1 MSQNKR
7 RRSLRDSATRVRSF
21 VAVCSVA
28 ACAALYLAIRE
39 SHHFSWWSTIG
50 FGLLAFSAAQFPFS
64 LTEGGLY
71 DVSFVITIA
80 ALIASGPGEAAVA
93 TVFATLSIRETFHR
107 PAIRNVFNAS
117 QLMLTAALGGLVY
130 VWMGGHVGAR
140 LIGEPEQLLR
150 HAFVPLL
157 AATITNFFVNTSLV
171 SEAIAISEKR
181 NFVSVWRRG
190 YSDLIGNY
198 TAFALLGLLIG
209 VLKIVVGWGSIL
221 FVLMPLLVA
230 RRAFQAAFTM
240 QGAYDETVKGL
251 VAAIEAKDPYTRGH
265 AQRVSQLAEMSARA
279 YGLSEERCRAI
290 RYSALM
296 HDIGKLGV
304 WNKVLK
310 KPGKLTPEEF
320 EHMKDHPVLGVEIV
334 SEIDLLQ
341 EAIDGV
347 RHHHERMDGH
357 GYPDGLVGEDIPL
370 FARLIMV
377 CDAFDSMT
385 STRVYRVAKTIEEAF
400 AELRRCAG
408 TQFDKASLDAL
419 EKAVARNG
427 WQPVGREEP
436 EHEPMEL
443 KGPTEMDKEPGDG
456 SQAATV

>member
-1 MSQNKR
+1 MS
-7 RRSLRDSATRVRSF
+7 LVRAYVVTCAIGAFGGAFIALHQRPEISWT
-21 VAVCSVA
+21 SV
-28 ACAALYLAIRE
+28 L
-39 SHHFSWWSTIG
+39 G
-50 FGLLAFSAAQFPFS
+50 FGVLSFAAAQFPLS
-64 LTEGGLY
+64 LPTGSLY
-71 DVSFVITIA
+71 DISFLITIA
-80 ALIASGPGEAAVA
+80 ALLANGPATSVVA
-93 TVFATLSIRETFHR
+93 TVFATVAVREAFHR
-107 PAIRNVFNAS
+107 TPIRNLFNAA
-117 QLMLTAALGGLVY
+117 QLTLATSIGGIVYIHAGGLVGSSLISK
-130 VWMGGHVGAR
+130 VIESSGGSTLIAHVF
-140 LIGEPEQLLR
+140 I
-150 HAFVPLL
+150 PLL
-157 AATITNFFVNTSLV
+157 AATLTIFVLNTVLV
-171 SEAIAISEKR
+171 SGAIALSER
-181 NFVSVWRRG
+181 QAFWAIWQRSYG
-190 YSDLIGNY
+190 DLLGTY
-198 TAFALLGLLIG
+198 GAFALLGLLIG
-209 VLKIVVGWGSIL
+209 ILKILLSWNSIL

-230 RRAFQAAFTM
+230 RHAFQAAFTM

-357 GYPDGLVGEDIPL
+357 GYPDGLVGDQIPL

>member
-1 MSQNKR
+1 MS
-7 RRSLRDSATRVRSF
+7 LVRVYVVTCAIGAFGGAFIALHQRPEISWT
-21 VAVCSVA
+21 SV
-28 ACAALYLAIRE
+28 L
-39 SHHFSWWSTIG
+39 G
-50 FGLLAFSAAQFPFS
+50 FGVLSFAAAQFPLS
-64 LTEGGLY
+64 LPTGSLY
-71 DVSFVITIA
+71 DISFLITIA
-80 ALIASGPGEAAVA
+80 ALLANGPATSVVA
-93 TVFATLSIRETFHR
+93 TVFATVAVREAFHR
-107 PAIRNVFNAS
+107 TPIRNLFNAA
-117 QLMLTAALGGLVY
+117 QLTLATSIGGIVYIHAGGLVGSSLISK
-130 VWMGGHVGAR
+130 VIESSGGSTLIAHVF
-140 LIGEPEQLLR
+140 I
-150 HAFVPLL
+150 PLL
-157 AATITNFFVNTSLV
+157 AATLTIFVLNTVLV
-171 SEAIAISEKR
+171 SGAIALSER
-181 NFVSVWRRG
+181 QAFWAIWQRSYG
-190 YSDLIGNY
+190 DLLGTY
-198 TAFALLGLLIG
+198 AAFALLGLLIG
-209 VLKIVVGWGSIL
+209 ILKILLSWNSIL

-230 RRAFQAAFTM
+230 RHAFQAAFTM

-296 HDIGKLGV
+296 HDVGKLGV

-357 GYPDGLVGEDIPL
+357 GYPDGLVGDQIPL

>member
-1 MSQNKR
+1 MS
-7 RRSLRDSATRVRSF
+7 LVRVYVVTCAIGAFGGAFIALHQRPEISWT
-21 VAVCSVA
+21 SV
-28 ACAALYLAIRE
+28 L
-39 SHHFSWWSTIG
+39 G
-50 FGLLAFSAAQFPFS
+50 FGVLSFAAAQFPLS
-64 LTEGGLY
+64 LPTGSLY
-71 DVSFVITIA
+71 DISFLITIA
-80 ALIASGPGEAAVA
+80 ALLANGPATSVVA
-93 TVFATLSIRETFHR
+93 TVFATVAVREAFHR
-107 PAIRNVFNAS
+107 TPIRNLFNAA
-117 QLMLTAALGGLVY
+117 QLTLATSIGGIVYIHAGGLVGSSLISK
-130 VWMGGHVGAR
+130 VIESSGGSTLIAHVF
-140 LIGEPEQLLR
+140 I
-150 HAFVPLL
+150 PLL
-157 AATITNFFVNTSLV
+157 AATLTIFVLNTVLV
-171 SEAIAISEKR
+171 SGAIALSER
-181 NFVSVWRRG
+181 QAFWAIWQRSYG
-190 YSDLIGNY
+190 DLLGTY
-198 TAFALLGLLIG
+198 AAFALLGLLIG
-209 VLKIVVGWGSIL
+209 ILKILLSWNSIL

-230 RRAFQAAFTM
+230 RHAFQAAFTM

-296 HDIGKLGV
+296 HDVGKLGV

-427 WQPVGREEP
+427 WEPVGREEP
-436 EHEPMEL
+436 EDEPLEL
-443 KGPTEMDKEPGDG
+443 KGPTEMDKGPGDG
-456 SQAATV
+456 SQAASI

>member
-1 MSQNKR
+1 MS
-7 RRSLRDSATRVRSF
+7 LVRAYVVTCAIGAFGGAFIALHQRPEISWT
-21 VAVCSVA
+21 SV
-28 ACAALYLAIRE
+28 L
-39 SHHFSWWSTIG
+39 G
-50 FGLLAFSAAQFPFS
+50 FGVLSFAAAQFPLS
-64 LTEGGLY
+64 LPTGSLY
-71 DVSFVITIA
+71 DISFLITIA
-80 ALIASGPGEAAVA
+80 ALLANGPATSVVA
-93 TVFATLSIRETFHR
+93 TVFATVAVREAFHR
-107 PAIRNVFNAS
+107 TPIRNLFNAA
-117 QLMLTAALGGLVY
+117 QLTLATSIGGIVYIHAGGLVGSNLISK
-130 VWMGGHVGAR
+130 VIESSGGSTLIAHVF
-140 LIGEPEQLLR
+140 I
-150 HAFVPLL
+150 PLL
-157 AATITNFFVNTSLV
+157 AATLTIFVLNTVLV
-171 SEAIAISEKR
+171 SGAIALSER
-181 NFVSVWRRG
+181 QAFWAIWQRSYG
-190 YSDLIGNY
+190 DLLGTY
-198 TAFALLGLLIG
+198 GAFALLGLLIG
-209 VLKIVVGWGSIL
+209 ILKILLSWNSIL

-230 RRAFQAAFTM
+230 RHAFQAAFTM

-357 GYPDGLVGEDIPL
+357 GYPDGLVGDQIPL

>member
-1 MSQNKR
+1 MS
-7 RRSLRDSATRVRSF
+7 LVRVYVVTCAIGAFGGAFIALHQRPEISWT
-21 VAVCSVA
+21 SV
-28 ACAALYLAIRE
+28 L
-39 SHHFSWWSTIG
+39 G
-50 FGLLAFSAAQFPFS
+50 FGILSFAAAQFPLS
-64 LTEGGLY
+64 LPTGSLY
-71 DVSFVITIA
+71 DISFLITIA
-80 ALIASGPGEAAVA
+80 ALLANGPATSVVA
-93 TVFATLSIRETFHR
+93 TVFATVAVREAFHR
-107 PAIRNVFNAS
+107 TPIRNLFNAA
-117 QLMLTAALGGLVY
+117 QLTLATSIGGIVYIHAGGLVGSSLISK
-130 VWMGGHVGAR
+130 VIESSGGSTLIAHVF
-140 LIGEPEQLLR
+140 I
-150 HAFVPLL
+150 PLL
-157 AATITNFFVNTSLV
+157 AATLTIFVLNTVLV
-171 SEAIAISEKR
+171 SGAIALSER
-181 NFVSVWRRG
+181 QAFWAIWQRSYG
-190 YSDLIGNY
+190 DLLGTY
-198 TAFALLGLLIG
+198 AAFALLGLLIG
-209 VLKIVVGWGSIL
+209 ILKILLSWNSIL

-230 RRAFQAAFTM
+230 RHAFQAAFTM

-296 HDIGKLGV
+296 HDVGKLGV

-320 EHMKDHPVLGVEIV
+320 EHMKDHPILGVEIV

-357 GYPDGLVGEDIPL
+357 GYPDGLIGEDIPL

-427 WQPVGREEP
+427 WEPVGREEP
-436 EHEPMEL
+436 EEEPLGL
-443 KGPTEMDKEPGDG
+443 KGPTEMDKGPGDG